1 MELPFS
7 QSCENNKAPI
17 LAVLKQALAPA
28 THVLE
33 IGSGTGQH
41 AVYFCEHLAHLQWQP
56 SDQGEY
62 LTALKMRLERFP
74 KPNLGPPLELDVTG
88 CWPAQSFDGVFTAN
102 TCHIMAWEQVVQ
114 MWRGV
119 GQVLQPGG
127 RFCVYG
133 PFNRNGRYTSDSN
146 AQFDQWLMQ
155 RDPMSG
161 IRDLEAM
168 EAQGESQGMSLA
180 TIHTMPANNLLLE
193 FHKAL

>member
-28 THVLE
+28 SHVLE

-41 AVYFCEHLAHLQWQP
+41 AVFFSEHLDHLQWQP

-62 LTALKMRLERFP
+62 LTALKMRLAHYPR
-74 KPNLGPPLELDVTG
+74 PNLGQPLELDVTG
-88 CWPAQSFDGVFTAN
+88 QWPAQSFDGVFTAN
-102 TCHIMAWEQVVQ
+102 TCHIMAWDQVVQ
-114 MWRGV
+114 MWHGV

-146 AQFDQWLMQ
+146 AQFDQWLIQ

-168 EAQGESQGMSLA
+168 QAQGESQGLSLA